1 VGGGKRV
8 TNKILA
14 TPRSFGQ
21 ASGQAGDPVALLER
35 AGYTVVKNPVG
46 RILTEEEM
54 RVHLADAVGVIV
66 GVDPLTASV
75 LDTAKQLKA
84 ISKYGVGTDN
94 IDMARAKAL
103 GIPVSITSGAN
114 ADAVA
119 DYAFTLMAAC
129 ARKLPFIDARCRQRD
144 WSKITSLDIWGKT
157 LGILGLGAIGKGLAL
172 RAAGFNMRVL
182 AYDVYWDADY
192 AGSHGIAYAEPEEI
206 YRACDFISLHL
217 PLTDAS
223 RHMISDAQFAM
234 MKPTAILVNT
244 ARGGIVDE
252 AALVRALS
260 ANTIYGAGVDAFAT
274 EPPGDDAL
282 YALDN
287 LIMGSHCAAST
298 HGAVEN
304 MGMMAA
310 QNLLSAL

>member
-1 VGGGKRV
+1 M
-8 TNKILA
+8 NKVLA

-21 ASGQAGDPVALLER
+21 VGDPVGLLER
-35 AGYTVVKNPVG
+35 AGYTVAMNPVG

-54 RVHLADAVGVIV
+54 RVHLADAVGVII
-66 GVDPLTASV
+66 GVDPLSAAV
-75 LDTAKQLKA
+75 LDAAKGLKV

-94 IDMARAKAL
+94 IDIARAEAL
-103 GIPVSITSGAN
+103 GIPVCITSGAN

-129 ARKLPFIDARCRQRD
+129 ARKLLPIDARCRRRD
-144 WSKITSLDIWGKT
+144 WGKVTSLDIWGKT
-157 LGILGLGAIGKGLAL
+157 LGVLGLGAIGKGLAR

-182 AYDVYWDADY
+182 AYDLYWDEAY
-192 AGSHGIAYAEPEEI
+192 AQSHGITYAEPEEI

-223 RHMISDAQFAM
+223 RHMISGAQFAM
-234 MKPTAILVNT
+234 MKPTAVLVNT
-244 ARGGIVDE
+244 ARGGLVDE
-252 AALVRALS
+252 AALVRALHGG
-260 ANTIYGAGVDAFAT
+260 TIYAAGVDAFAE
-274 EPPGDDAL
+274 EPPADDAL

-287 LIMGSHCAAST
+287 LVMGSHCAAST

-310 QNLLSAL
+310 QNLLDVLARNC

>member
-1 VGGGKRV
+1 MM
-8 TNKILA
+8 NKILA

-21 ASGQAGDPVALLER
+21 VGDPVGLLER

-46 RILTEEEM
+46 RILTEAEM
-54 RVHLADAVGVIV
+54 CEHLADAVGVIV
-66 GVDPLTASV
+66 GVDPLNANV
-75 LDTAKQLKA
+75 LNAAKNLKV

-94 IDMARAKAL
+94 IDMDRAKEL
-103 GIPVSITSGAN
+103 GIPVRITTGAN

-129 ARKLPFIDARCRQRD
+129 ARKLLPIDARCRNRD
-144 WSKITSLDIWGKT
+144 WGKVTSLDIWGKT
-157 LGILGLGAIGKGLAL
+157 LGILGLGAIGKGLAR

-182 AYDVYWDADY
+182 AYDLFWDAEY
-192 AGSHGIAYAEPEEI
+192 ARQHGITYAEPDEI

-223 RHMISDAQFAM
+223 RHMIGDAQFAM
-234 MKPTAILVNT
+234 MKPTAVLVNT
-244 ARGGIVDE
+244 SRGGLVDE
-252 AALVRALS
+252 AALVRALREG
-260 ANTIYGAGVDAFAT
+260 TIYAAGVDAFAQ
-274 EPPGDDAL
+274 EPPTDDAL

-287 LIMGSHCAAST
+287 LVMGSHCAAST
-298 HGAVEN
+298 QGAVEN

-310 QNLLSAL
+310 QNLLDVLAKSC